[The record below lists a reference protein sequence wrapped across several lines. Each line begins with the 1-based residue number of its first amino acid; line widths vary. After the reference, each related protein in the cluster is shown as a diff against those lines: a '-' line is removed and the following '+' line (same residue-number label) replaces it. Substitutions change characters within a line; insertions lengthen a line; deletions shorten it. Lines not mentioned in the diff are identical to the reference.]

1 MADPITLTGLLVG
14 AICGIPGGV
23 LANRADSVVCR
34 FGKEFVAS
42 LTEVGVPRNHD
53 ALRAMRRAQ
62 LDALGSLGKALRAGK
77 AVITPA
83 DTFDCGA
90 FLPQLD
96 KFLQRE
102 EAAAERL
109 ALTDGLA
116 KALAASMDAALAA
129 PSSGTGRARLESFA
143 ARAASCVWDEIGPLD
158 PPSAFRT
165 LFDGREPGVPSWFQA
180 YGVFLGQALKKDADF
195 RAIFIADRLANTL
208 EEVVDFREAVDSF
221 IADSGR
227 RHGELTSMLAR
238 TETKVDDVKADTAA
252 IRDGV
257 AEFATAREESRTQF
271 QQILAFL
278 QAQRAAG
285 ITPNPSP
292 QDRHAIEDAIT
303 SRDPERRRAAYLAR
317 GILNMARATHELV
330 LELRQ
335 LRPALDRFQQVNDE
349 FSDAMFEGD
358 LLEFEGNLDEAIA
371 QYERAVAL
379 KTSDGFAAVALA
391 NALMDRALKQAPD
404 GQNWDPGRDEWGDSM
419 GRVGSIL
426 LPFLEAGYIPS
437 NPAFLPAAWSY
448 AQLWYHIAE
457 AGVTR
462 REAIERSMQGLVT
475 AEQVEPSNPVTL
487 RLLGRNFHKFTN
499 APSQRAETYFKR
511 AIDADRD
518 DIKQKF
524 YYALFLTESSRDSDA
539 ATVFEQCLD
548 MGPDDPHVLEA
559 FAYLLSRDPAS
570 QAQAELLWRH
580 ALRIW
585 PKHAVGWKRY
595 GRFLAS
601 IPGAP
606 SRAEKVFQ
614 DGLMNRPNDAGLW
627 CEYAVLLE
635 EQPGREKDAI
645 AAYEKVLVLSP
656 NAVEPNVR
664 LVMNKILA
672 GVFDQPDTA
681 GLAVVNLGLSRNDTR
696 MIIAGGWLGVLY
708 SSGETQSEALSL
720 LKTLKEDFGK
730 PLEFLIQSKAINL
743 AKAPGNKFASWLDS
757 LCQVIAGEL
766 PLTALDGWDA
776 WEAA

>member
-1 MADPITLTGLLVG
+1 
-14 AICGIPGGV
+14 
-23 LANRADSVVCR
+23 
-34 FGKEFVAS
+34 
-42 LTEVGVPRNHD
+42 
-53 ALRAMRRAQ
+53 
-62 LDALGSLGKALRAGK
+62 
-77 AVITPA
+77 
-83 DTFDCGA
+83 
-90 FLPQLD
+90 
-96 KFLQRE
+96 
-102 EAAAERL
+102 
-109 ALTDGLA
+109 
-116 KALAASMDAALAA
+116 
-129 PSSGTGRARLESFA
+129 
-143 ARAASCVWDEIGPLD
+143 
-158 PPSAFRT
+158 
-165 LFDGREPGVPSWFQA
+165 
-180 YGVFLGQALKKDADF
+180 
-195 RAIFIADRLANTL
+195 
-208 EEVVDFREAVDSF
+208 
-221 IADSGR
+221 
-227 RHGELTSMLAR
+227 
-238 TETKVDDVKADTAA
+238 
-252 IRDGV
+252 
-257 AEFATAREESRTQF
+257 
-271 QQILAFL
+271 
-278 QAQRAAG
+278 
-285 ITPNPSP
+285 
-292 QDRHAIEDAIT
+292 
-303 SRDPERRRAAYLAR
+303 
-317 GILNMARATHELV
+317 
-330 LELRQ
+330 
-335 LRPALDRFQQVNDE
+335 
-349 FSDAMFEGD
+349 
-358 LLEFEGNLDEAIA
+358 
-371 QYERAVAL
+371 
-379 KTSDGFAAVALA
+379 
-391 NALMDRALKQAPD
+391 
-404 GQNWDPGRDEWGDSM
+404 
-419 GRVGSIL
+419 
-426 LPFLEAGYIPS
+426 
-437 NPAFLPAAWSY
+437 
-448 AQLWYHIAE
+448 
-457 AGVTR
+457 
-462 REAIERSMQGLVT
+462 MQGLVT